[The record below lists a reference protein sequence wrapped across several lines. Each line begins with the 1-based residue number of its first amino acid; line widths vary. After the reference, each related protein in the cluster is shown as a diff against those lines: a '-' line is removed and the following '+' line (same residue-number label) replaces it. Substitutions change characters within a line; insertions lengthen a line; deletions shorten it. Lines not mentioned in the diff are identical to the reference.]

1 MKIWLLVL
9 VSLMAVVIFFLLM
22 KIYLLKKSAN
32 EIVTAFRERLMTDT
46 NTLIDIS
53 GGDRQMKR
61 LANNIN
67 TELRVLRAQRQRYLQ
82 GDLELK
88 EAVTNISHDLRTP
101 LTAICGYL
109 DLLEQ
114 EENSPAAVRY
124 VEIIRNRTELMKSL
138 TNELFSYS
146 VLLAGKS
153 NEKTETVVNSV
164 LEESVAAYY
173 GAFKERGIEPDI
185 ELAQQNVIRV
195 VDGFAL
201 SRVFAN
207 LIHNALKYSDGDFHI
222 RLFENG
228 EIIFSNTAS
237 NLDEVSVGKLFD
249 RFYTVNNAHNSTGL
263 GLAIA
268 RMLVQQMDG
277 EISAYYSDRK
287 LFVKVCL

>member
-1 MKIWLLVL
+1 MEIWLLVL
-9 VSLMAVVIFFLLM
+9 VSLMAVLIVFLLV
-22 KIYLLKKSAN
+22 KIYLLKKSAK
-32 EIVTAFRERLMTDT
+32 EIVTAFRDRLMTDT

-53 GGDRQMKR
+53 GSDRQMKR

-114 EENSPAAVRY
+114 EETSPAANRY
-124 VEIIRNRTELMKSL
+124 IEIIRNRTELMKSL

-146 VLLAGKS
+146 VLLAGES
-153 NEKTETVVNSV
+153 NEKVEVVVNSV
-164 LEESVAAYY
+164 LEESIAAYY
-173 GAFKERGIEPDI
+173 TAFKERGIEPDI
-185 ELAQQNVIRV
+185 ELVEQKVIRV
-195 VDGFAL
+195 VDRFAL
-201 SRVFAN
+201 CRVFAN
-207 LIHNALKYSDGDFHI
+207 LINNALKYSDGDFHI

-228 EIIFSNTAS
+228 EILFCNTAS

-268 RMLVQQMDG
+268 RMLVRQMGG
-277 EISAYYSDRK
+277 EISAYYEDGR

>member
-1 MKIWLLVL
+1 MEIRLLVL
-9 VSLMAVVIFFLLM
+9 VSLMTVLILFLLM
-22 KIYLLKKSAN
+22 KIYLLKKSAK

-53 GGDRQMKR
+53 GSDRQMKR

-114 EENSPAAVRY
+114 EEISPAACHY
-124 VEIIRNRTELMKSL
+124 IEIIRNRTELMKSL

-146 VLLAGKS
+146 VLLAGEGS
-153 NEKTETVVNSV
+153 EKTEVVVNSV
-164 LEESVAAYY
+164 LEESIAAYY
-173 GAFKERGIEPDI
+173 AAFKERGIEPDI
-185 ELAQQNVIRV
+185 ELPEKKVIRV
-195 VDGFAL
+195 ADRFAL

-207 LIHNALKYSDGDFHI
+207 LINNALKYSDGDFHI

-228 EIIFSNTAS
+228 EILFSNTAS

-268 RMLVQQMDG
+268 RMLVRQMGG
-277 EISAYYSDRK
+277 EISAYYTDKK
-287 LFVKVCL
+287 LFVKVCV

>member
-1 MKIWLLVL
+1 MEIRLLVL
-9 VSLMAVVIFFLLM
+9 VSLMTVLILFLLM
-22 KIYLLKKSAN
+22 KIYLLKKSAK
-32 EIVTAFRERLMTDT
+32 EIVTAFRERLMADT

-53 GGDRQMKR
+53 GSDRQMKR
-61 LANNIN
+61 LASNIN

-114 EENSPAAVRY
+114 EELSPAAGHY
-124 VEIIRNRTELMKSL
+124 IEIIRNRTELMKSL

-146 VLLAGKS
+146 VLLAGEGG
-153 NEKTETVVNSV
+153 EKTEVVVNSV
-164 LEESVAAYY
+164 LEESMAAYY
-173 GAFKERGIEPDI
+173 TAFKERGIEPDI
-185 ELAQQNVIRV
+185 ELPETKVIRV
-195 VDGFAL
+195 ADRFAL

-228 EIIFSNTAS
+228 EILFSNTAS

-268 RMLVQQMDG
+268 RMLVRQMGG
-277 EISAYYSDRK
+277 EISAYYADKK
-287 LFVKVCL
+287 LFVKVCV

>member
-1 MKIWLLVL
+1 MEIRLLVL
-9 VSLMAVVIFFLLM
+9 VSLMTVLILFLLM
-22 KIYLLKKSAN
+22 KIYLLKKSAK
-32 EIVTAFRERLMTDT
+32 EIVTAFRERLMADT

-53 GGDRQMKR
+53 GSDRQMKR
-61 LANNIN
+61 LASNIN

-114 EENSPAAVRY
+114 EELSPAAGHY
-124 VEIIRNRTELMKSL
+124 IEIIRNRTELMKSL

-146 VLLAGKS
+146 VLLAGEGS
-153 NEKTETVVNSV
+153 EKTEVVVNSV
-164 LEESVAAYY
+164 LEESIAAYY
-173 GAFKERGIEPDI
+173 AAFKERGIEPDI
-185 ELAQQNVIRV
+185 ELPEKKVIRV
-195 VDGFAL
+195 ADRFAL

-207 LIHNALKYSDGDFHI
+207 LINNALKYSDGDFHI
-222 RLFENG
+222 KLFENG
-228 EIIFSNTAS
+228 EILFSNTAS

-268 RMLVQQMDG
+268 RMLVRQMGG
-277 EISAYYSDRK
+277 EISAYYADKK
-287 LFVKVCL
+287 LFVKVCV

>member
-1 MKIWLLVL
+1 MEIWLLVL
-9 VSLMAVVIFFLLM
+9 VSLMAVLILFLLM
-22 KIYLLKKSAN
+22 KIYLLKKSAK

-53 GGDRQMKR
+53 GSDRQMKR

-114 EENSPAAVRY
+114 EELSPAACHY
-124 VEIIRNRTELMKSL
+124 IEIIRNRTELMKSL

-146 VLLAGKS
+146 VLLAGEGS
-153 NEKTETVVNSV
+153 EKTEVVVNSV
-164 LEESVAAYY
+164 LEESIAAYY
-173 GAFKERGIEPDI
+173 AAFKERGIEPDI
-185 ELAQQNVIRV
+185 ELPEKKVIWVADR
-195 VDGFAL
+195 FAL

-207 LIHNALKYSDGDFHI
+207 LINNALKYSDGDFHI
-222 RLFENG
+222 KLFENG
-228 EIIFSNTAS
+228 EILFSNTAS

-268 RMLVQQMDG
+268 RMLVRQMGG
-277 EISAYYSDRK
+277 EISAYYSDKK
-287 LFVKVCL
+287 LFVKVCV

>member
-1 MKIWLLVL
+1 MEIRLLVL
-9 VSLMAVVIFFLLM
+9 VSLMTVLILFLLM
-22 KIYLLKKSAN
+22 KIYLLKKSAK

-53 GGDRQMKR
+53 GSDRQMKR
-61 LANNIN
+61 LASNIN

-114 EENSPAAVRY
+114 EELSPAAGHY
-124 VEIIRNRTELMKSL
+124 IEIIRNRTELMKSL

-146 VLLAGKS
+146 VLLAGEGS
-153 NEKTETVVNSV
+153 EKTEVVVNSV
-164 LEESVAAYY
+164 LEESIAAYY
-173 GAFKERGIEPDI
+173 AAFKERGIEPDI
-185 ELAQQNVIRV
+185 ELPEKKVIRV
-195 VDGFAL
+195 ADRFAL

-207 LIHNALKYSDGDFHI
+207 LINNALKYSDGDFHI
-222 RLFENG
+222 KLFENG
-228 EIIFSNTAS
+228 EILFSNTAS

-268 RMLVQQMDG
+268 RMLVRQMGG
-277 EISAYYSDRK
+277 EISAYYSDKK
-287 LFVKVCL
+287 LFVKVCV